1 MNVHIIIG
9 SVHENK
15 KAFKCNICDAS
26 FTKKGNLNV
35 PILSFKCN
43 TCEPSFAWKYDLKE
57 HITSVHEGKKP
68 YECNICNTS
77 SAKRNHLKTHGI
89 ST

>member
-1 MNVHIIIG
+1 MKIRKLSNVIL
-9 SVHENK
+9 VMLVLQ
-15 KAFKCNICDAS
+15 
-26 FTKKGNLNV
+26 KKGNMNV

-43 TCEPSFAWKYDLKE
+43 TCEPSFALKYDLKE
-57 HITSVHEGKKP
+57 HITSVHEGKNP
-68 YECNICNTS
+68 YECNICNTG